1 MADGLHLGPWTIHL
15 LKSGTFGL
23 DGGAMFGSVPKALW
37 ERTNPA
43 DEANRIEL
51 ACRHLLI
58 EDSAPTDGG
67 IGRRILVDTGLGHK
81 LSEKE
86 ARIFRVEQPDRALET
101 ALKTAGFSREQVTDV
116 ILTHLHFDHA
126 GGATMADG
134 LPGQGSEVVP
144 TFPNATYYTQRSQW
158 QLANNPS
165 PKDRASFIPE
175 DFVPLE
181 RHGRLE
187 LLDGPGEIAPGVELL
202 VGSGHTDGHQMVKVS
217 GGGETAVFL
226 GDTIPTTT
234 HLRLPFI
241 MGYDLRPLDTLA
253 EKQALLAR
261 AAEENWW
268 LFFDHDPDV
277 AGVKVRPGEKDVGI
291 IERYGES

>member
-1 MADGLHLGPWTIHL
+1 MIPVNNPFSIAPWTIHL

-58 EDSAPTDGG
+58 EDGAPAGG
-67 IGRRILVDTGLGHK
+67 GTGRRILVDTGLGHK
-81 LSEKE
+81 WTEKE
-86 ARIFRVEQPDRALET
+86 ARIFRIEQPEHALET
-101 ALKTAGFSREQVTDV
+101 ALGAAGFSREQITDV

-134 LPGQGSEVVP
+134 SEVVP
-144 TFPNATYYTQRSQW
+144 SFPNATYYTQRAQW

-165 PKDRASFIPE
+165 PKDRASFILE

-181 RHGRLE
+181 RHGRLDI
-187 LLDGPGEIAPGVELL
+187 LDGPGELAPGVELL
-202 VGSGHTDGHQMVKVS
+202 VGNGHTDGHQMVKIF

-241 MGYDLRPLDTLA
+241 MGYDLRPLETLA
-253 EKQALLAR
+253 EKQSLLAR

-268 LFFDHDPDV
+268 LFFDHDPGV
-277 AGVKVRPGEKDVGI
+277 PGVKVKPGEKDYEI
-291 IERYGES
+291 TERYGES